1 MNRLPARRLPRG
13 RRAQDG
19 GRSGVD
25 DRAVGRS
32 RVRLRAGWTA
42 TGAEARGDALQ
53 LPGRAPARSG
63 ARAARL
69 SGVGRAGRRWSRP
82 GDGPRVRRRGA
93 RSRPRARRRSCAC
106 CADGSNSSVRQWYL
120 TVLSRATLRVW
131 RKARMAPR
139 SSAGSS
145 GRQAG
150 SGWRAATAKRALKRG
165 RKPSSTVCAS
175 AMVVAEAR
183 RSSVTRRSWN
193 VPAMRST
200 RPLACGERAKIRR
213 TPSSASA
220 RANWVEACTPRALL
234 VGGSGRRRGD
244 RCRGRAGC
252 LSGSAPARSAGSS
265 RGACLGVRRNSACT
279 TEPVA
284 SSTASRR
291 AKRGPRCSSQA

>member
-32 RVRLRAGWTA
+32 RVRPAGGVDRHWGRGPRRRARA
-42 TGAEARGDALQ
+42 
-53 LPGRAPARSG
+53 PGRAPARSG

-93 RSRPRARRRSCAC
+93 PAPRRARQRSWA
-106 CADGSNSSVRQWYL
+106 ATREGSSCSVRQWYL
-120 TVLSRATLRVW
+120 TVLSRATVRVC

-150 SGWRAATAKRALKRG
+150 CGLLRAATTKRALKRG
-165 RKPSSTVCAS
+165 RKRSSTACAS

-200 RPLACGERAKIRR
+200 RPLGLR
-213 TPSSASA
+213 
-220 RANWVEACTPRALL
+220 
-234 VGGSGRRRGD
+234 
-244 RCRGRAGC
+244 
-252 LSGSAPARSAGSS
+252 
-265 RGACLGVRRNSACT
+265 
-279 TEPVA
+279 
-284 SSTASRR
+284 
-291 AKRGPRCSSQA
+291 